1 MTLSSGGPPI
11 KKLRE
16 DVVAGKSLVAEEK
29 GEVRNEKNPIR
40 GVRKHAITVGAG
52 VENCVL

>member
-1 MTLSSGGPPI
+1 MEVLQV
-11 KKLRE
+11 KKLRG